1 MTRVYFVRHAQ
12 PNYDNH
18 DDMTRELSEKGLA
31 DTALVTR
38 SLSDKGISAVLS
50 SPYKRAV
57 DTVKGF
63 ADSAGLEVEIIP
75 DFRERGIDNVWIDDF
90 NSFARRQWS
99 DFDYKLS
106 GGESLREV
114 QRRNIAALKS
124 AVERFE
130 GKNIAVGSH
139 GTALSTIINYYDP
152 KFGYEDFEEI
162 KPLMPFV
169 VCFEFDGGKFVTYKK
184 YNLFT
189 AAAV

>member
-1 MTRVYFVRHAQ
+1 MTTVYFVRHAQ
-12 PNYDNH
+12 PNFNNH

-31 DTALVTR
+31 DTVLVTR
-38 SLSDKGISAVLS
+38 FLSDKDISAVLS

-57 DTVKGF
+57 DTVKPF
-63 ADSAGLEVEIIP
+63 ADGAGLEVEIVP
-75 DFRERGIDNVWIDDF
+75 DFRERGIDNVWIEDF

-114 QRRNIAALKS
+114 QHRNISALEAAS
-124 AVERFE
+124 ERFE
-130 GKNIAVGSH
+130 NRNFAVGSH

-152 KFGYEDFEEI
+152 KFGYADFEEI

-169 VCFEFDGGKFVTYKK
+169 VCFEFNGSEFVTYTK
-184 YNLFT
+184 YNIL
-189 AAAV
+189 

>member
-99 DFDYKLS
+99 DFDFKLS

-169 VCFEFDGGKFVTYKK
+169 VCFEFDNGKFVTYKK

>member
-38 SLSDKGISAVLS
+38 FLSDKGISAVLS

-189 AAAV
+189 AATV

>member
-38 SLSDKGISAVLS
+38 FLSDKGISAVLS

-63 ADSAGLEVEIIP
+63 ADSVGLKVEIIP

-114 QRRNIAALKS
+114 QRRNITALKS

>member
-12 PNYDNH
+12 PNINNH

-31 DTALVTR
+31 DTVLVTQF
-38 SLSDKGISAVLS
+38 LSDKDISAVLS

-63 ADSAGLEVEIIP
+63 ADGAGLEVEIIP
-75 DFRERGIDNVWIDDF
+75 DFRERSIDNVWLEDY

-106 GGESLREV
+106 GGESLCEV

-152 KFGYEDFEEI
+152 KFGYADFEEI
-162 KPLMPFV
+162 KPLMPFA
-169 VCFEFDGGKFVTYKK
+169 VCFEFEGGEFVTYTKHD
-184 YNLFT
+184 LFHE
-189 AAAV
+189 V

>member
-12 PNYDNH
+12 PNVNNH
-18 DDMTRELSEKGLA
+18 DDLTRELSEKGLA

-38 SLSDKGISAVLS
+38 FLSDKDISAVLS

-57 DTVKGF
+57 DTVKPF
-63 ADSAGLEVEIIP
+63 ADGAGLEVEIIP
-75 DFRERGIDNVWIDDF
+75 DFRERSIDNIWIEDY

-114 QRRNIAALKS
+114 QRRNVAALE
-124 AVERFE
+124 AALERFE
-130 GKNIAVGSH
+130 NRNFAVGSH
-139 GTALSTIINYYDP
+139 GTALSTIINHYDP

-169 VCFEFDGGKFVTYKK
+169 VCFEFNKNKFVTYTKH
-184 YNLFT
+184 NLFET
-189 AAAV
+189 YA